1 MKTVTV
7 NAITKREKYKTIIS
21 SETNQLIADEPI
33 SDGGTD
39 LGFSPVELLAGA
51 LASCTS
57 ITLRMYAD
65 RKEWDIDEI
74 KVDVQFSRDTT
85 TNSASFQRTISYVG
99 NLETAQEERLI
110 AIANACPVHKTLSG
124 TISIATSLKLD

>member
-1 MKTVTV
+1 MKTISV

-33 SDGGTD
+33 TDGGTD

-124 TISIATSLKLD
+124 TISIETNLKLD

>member
-65 RKEWDIDEI
+65 RKEWNIDEI

>member
-1 MKTVTV
+1 MNTINV
-7 NAITKREKYKTIIS
+7 NAVTKTEKYKTIIS

-33 SDGGTD
+33 TEGGTD
-39 LGFSPVELLAGA
+39 LGFSPYELLAGA

-74 KVDVQFSRDTT
+74 KVDVQFSRDST
-85 TNSASFQRTISYVG
+85 TNSASFQRIISYVG
-99 NLETAQEERLI
+99 NLESGQKERLI
-110 AIANACPVHKTLSG
+110 VIANACPVHKTLSG
-124 TISIATSLKLD
+124 TISIETNLKLD

>member
-1 MKTVTV
+1 MNTINV
-7 NAITKREKYKTIIS
+7 NALTKREKYKTIVS

-33 SDGGTD
+33 TEGGTD
-39 LGFSPVELLAGA
+39 LGFSPYELLAGA

-74 KVDVQFSRDTT
+74 KVDVQFSRDST

-99 NLETAQEERLI
+99 NLESGQKERLI
-110 AIANACPVHKTLSG
+110 TIANACPVHKTLCG
-124 TISIATSLKLD
+124 TISVETSLKLD

>member
-1 MKTVTV
+1 
-7 NAITKREKYKTIIS
+7 
-21 SETNQLIADEPI
+21 
-33 SDGGTD
+33 
-39 LGFSPVELLAGA
+39 
-51 LASCTS
+51 
-57 ITLRMYAD
+57 MYAD
-65 RKEWDIDEI
+65 RKEWNIDEI

>member
-1 MKTVTV
+1 MKTISV

-33 SDGGTD
+33 ADGGTD

-65 RKEWDIDEI
+65 RKEWNIDEI

-85 TNSASFQRTISYVG
+85 TNSTSFQRTISYVG

-124 TISIATSLKLD
+124 TISIETNLKLD

>member
-1 MKTVTV
+1 MNTINV
-7 NAITKREKYKTIIS
+7 NAVTKREKYKTIIS

-33 SDGGTD
+33 TEGGTD
-39 LGFSPVELLAGA
+39 LGFSPYELLAGA

-74 KVDVQFSRDTT
+74 KVDVQFSRDST

-99 NLETAQEERLI
+99 NLKSSQKERLI

-124 TISIATSLKLD
+124 TISIETNLKLD

>member
-7 NAITKREKYKTIIS
+7 NAFTNRENYKTLIS
-21 SETNQLIADEPI
+21 SETNQLIADEPLA
-33 SDGGTD
+33 DGGTD

-65 RKEWDIDEI
+65 RKE
-74 KVDVQFSRDTT
+74 
-85 TNSASFQRTISYVG
+85 
-99 NLETAQEERLI
+99 
-110 AIANACPVHKTLSG
+110 
-124 TISIATSLKLD
+124 

>member
-1 MKTVTV
+1 MNTINV
-7 NAITKREKYKTIIS
+7 NAVTKREKYKTIIS

-33 SDGGTD
+33 TEVGTD
-39 LGFSPVELLAGA
+39 LGFSPYELLAGA

-74 KVDVQFSRDTT
+74 KVDVQFSRDST
-85 TNSASFQRTISYVG
+85 TNSASFQRIISYVG
-99 NLETAQEERLI
+99 NLESGQKERLI

-124 TISIATSLKLD
+124 TISIETNLKMD

>member
-7 NAITKREKYKTIIS
+7 NAITKREKYKTVIS
-21 SETNQLIADEPI
+21 SETNQIIADEPI

-65 RKEWDIDEI
+65 RKEWNIDEI
-74 KVDVQFSRDTT
+74 KVDVQFSRDTVSNT
-85 TNSASFQRTISYVG
+85 TSFQRVISYVG
-99 NLETAQEERLI
+99 NLEKAQEERLI

-124 TISIATSLKLD
+124 SISVETRLE

>member
-1 MKTVTV
+1 MNTINV
-7 NAITKREKYKTIIS
+7 NAVTKREKYKTIIS

-33 SDGGTD
+33 TEGGTD
-39 LGFSPVELLAGA
+39 LGFSPYELLAGA

-74 KVDVQFSRDTT
+74 KVNVQFSRDSS
-85 TNSASFQRTISYVG
+85 TNSASFQRIISYVG
-99 NLETAQEERLI
+99 NLESGQKERLI

-124 TISIATSLKLD
+124 TISIETNLKMD

>member
-1 MKTVTV
+1 MKNISV

-33 SDGGTD
+33 ADGGTD

-85 TNSASFQRTISYVG
+85 TNSTSFQRTISYVG

-110 AIANACPVHKTLSG
+110 AIAKACPVHKTLSG
-124 TISIATSLKLD
+124 TISIETNLKLD

>member
-7 NAITKREKYKTIIS
+7 NAITKREKYKTVIS
-21 SETNQLIADEPI
+21 SETNQIIADEPI

-65 RKEWDIDEI
+65 RKEWNIDEI
-74 KVDVQFSRDTT
+74 KVDVQFSRDTVSNAT
-85 TNSASFQRTISYVG
+85 SFQRVISYVG
-99 NLETAQEERLI
+99 NLEKAQEERLI

-124 TISIATSLKLD
+124 SISVETRLG

>member
-7 NAITKREKYKTIIS
+7 NAITKREKYKTVIS
-21 SETNQLIADEPI
+21 SETNQIIADEPF

-65 RKEWDIDEI
+65 RKEWKIDEI
-74 KVDVQFSRDTT
+74 KVDVQFSRDTVSNT
-85 TNSASFQRTISYVG
+85 TSFQRVISYVG
-99 NLETAQEERLI
+99 NLDKAQEERLI

-124 TISIATSLKLD
+124 SISVETRLEL

>member
-7 NAITKREKYKTIIS
+7 NAITKREKYKTVIS
-21 SETNQLIADEPI
+21 SETNQIIADEPI

-65 RKEWDIDEI
+65 RKEWNIDEI
-74 KVDVQFSRDTT
+74 KVDVQFSRDTVSNT
-85 TNSASFQRTISYVG
+85 TSFQRVISYVG
-99 NLETAQEERLI
+99 NLEKAQEERLI

-124 TISIATSLKLD
+124 SISVETRLG

>member
-7 NAITKREKYKTIIS
+7 NAITKREKYKTTIS
-21 SETNQLIADEPI
+21 SETNQLIADEPLI
-33 SDGGTD
+33 DGGTD

-65 RKEWDIDEI
+65 RKEWNIDEI
-74 KVDVQFSRDTT
+74 KVDVQFSRDSI
-85 TNSASFQRTISYVG
+85 TNSSSFERLISYVG
-99 NLETAQEERLI
+99 DLEEAQKNRLL

-124 TISIATSLKLD
+124 TIAIETKLN

>member
-65 RKEWDIDEI
+65 RKEWNIDEI

-124 TISIATSLKLD
+124 TISIETSLKLD

>member
-1 MKTVTV
+1 MKTISV
-7 NAITKREKYKTIIS
+7 NAVTKRDKYKTIIS

-33 SDGGTD
+33 ADGGTD

-85 TNSASFQRTISYVG
+85 TNSTSFQRTISYAG

-124 TISIATSLKLD
+124 TISIETNLKLD

>member
-7 NAITKREKYKTIIS
+7 NAFTNRENYKTLIS
-21 SETNQLIADEPI
+21 SETNQLIADEPLA
-33 SDGGTD
+33 DGGTD

-74 KVDVQFSRDTT
+74 KVDVQFSLDTT
-85 TNSASFQRTISYVG
+85 ANSASFKRSISYSG
-99 NLETAQEERLI
+99 NLEQAQKDRLL
-110 AIANACPVHKTLSG
+110 AIANACPVQKTLNG
-124 TISIATSLKLD
+124 TIKIETRIV

>member
-1 MKTVTV
+1 MNTINV
-7 NAITKREKYKTIIS
+7 NAVTKREKYKTIIS

-33 SDGGTD
+33 AEGGSD
-39 LGFSPVELLAGA
+39 LGFSPYELLAGA
-51 LASCTS
+51 LASCSS

-65 RKEWDIDEI
+65 RKEWNIDEI
-74 KVDVQFSRDTT
+74 KVDVQFSRDST

-99 NLETAQEERLI
+99 NLESSQKERLI

-124 TISIATSLKLD
+124 TISIETNLKLD